1 MDLSKV
7 RMVVTDMDGTLLN
20 TNHEVSSK
28 FFTLFQQLKEKDII
42 FVAASGRQYN
52 SIVEKLDAIK
62 DDIIVVA
69 ENGAYIRKQQKEML
83 ATPLENGTIKEV
95 LDILK
100 DTSGIHTVLCGKENA
115 YIDGESELFRTKL
128 KEYYSEFS
136 IIDDLSTFKG
146 EILKIALYHS
156 VNSEKHIYPL
166 VKHLE
171 SKLKVKVS
179 GENWLD
185 LSNMNAHKG
194 YALEQLQRK
203 YGISKEETMVFG
215 DYNNDLE
222 MLTMGHFSFAMANAH
237 PNVIETANF
246 MTSSNDDFGVE
257 RVLEQLVLSKTKN
270 ASYTNTP

>member
-1 MDLSKV
+1 
-7 RMVVTDMDGTLLN
+7 MDGTLLN
-20 TNHEVSSK
+20 SKHEVSAK
-28 FFTLFQQLKEKDII
+28 FFTLFQKLKEKNIK

-69 ENGAYIRKQQKEML
+69 ENGAYIRKQEKEIL
-83 ATPLENGTIKEV
+83 ATPLVNSTIIEV

-100 DTSGIHTVLCGKENA
+100 NTSGVHIVLCGKENA
-115 YIDGESELFRTKL
+115 YINGDSEIFRTKL
-128 KEYYSEFS
+128 REYYAEFS
-136 IIDDLSTFKG
+136 IINDLSTFKG

-156 VNSEKHIYPL
+156 INSEKHIYPL

-171 SKLKVKVS
+171 SRLKVKVS

-185 LSNMNAHKG
+185 LSSMNAHKG
-194 YALEQLQRK
+194 YALEKLQLK

-222 MLTMGHFSFAMANAH
+222 MLTMAHFSFAMENAH
-237 PNVIETANF
+237 PDVIETANF
-246 MTSSNDDFGVE
+246 KTTSNDDFGVE
-257 RVLEQLVLSKTKN
+257 RVLEQLVRK
-270 ASYTNTP
+270 